1 MTIHSKV
8 AAALQRSDRGKNLSR
23 IVRVAL
29 DFDGN
34 TTGVAANAKRELDS
48 LLEDAAKAL
57 QTESDVLARVD
68 ICSKCDGKK
77 EANNYWAAGD
87 DFEWGPCD
95 ACDGRGV
102 RLKNEPIPSAATER
116 VRERARLCDAANC
129 RSGKAIDGEGAIY
142 GPCPRCG
149 CRGVTFESNTT
160 ESKEPK

>member
-116 VRERARLCDAANC
+116 VRERARVCPGCAGVGRYYDKRRKIRDCD
-129 RSGKAIDGEGAIY
+129 
-142 GPCPRCG
+142 RCAG
-149 CRGVTFESNTT
+149 RGVTFESNTT